1 VAARARLDLEDDVL
15 VVAGVARDEEQA
27 ERLGELL
34 ALLLQLLD
42 LGGEVG
48 VVGGQFARG
57 LDVVAGLLAG
67 AVRGDDRGEFGV
79 TLVQPA
85 RVGLVGVDRRVGELL
100 LQGGVLGD
108 EFLDGLEHLGLLRG
122 AWVKDGRPKTPV
134 PERPRPG
141 TLPWT
146 GEWRLATSWS
156 LRKPCRSGP
165 RSGPHGHRC
174 RGSSACPCRTGGT
187 RSRPRPGWCRTR
199 SCCGSEIGSA

>member
-15 VVAGVARDEEQA
+15 VVAGVAREEVQA
-27 ERLGELL
+27 ELLVELL
-34 ALLLQLLD
+34 ALRLQLLD
-42 LGGEVG
+42 LGGEGG

-57 LDVVAGLLAG
+57 LDVVAGLLPG

-122 AWVKDGRPKTPV
+122 AWVKDGRPKTPG
-134 PERPRPG
+134 PRRPWRG
-141 TLPWT
+141 TLPGS
-146 GEWRLATSWS
+146 GEWRLAMSWS
-156 LRKPCRSGP
+156 LRKSCRSGP
-165 RSGPHGHRC
+165 RRGPHGHRC

-187 RSRPRPGWCRTR
+187 RSRPRPGWGRTR
-199 SCCGSEIGSA
+199 SCCGS